1 MRALYIHA
9 DSMEFEAKEK
19 TKVAEEIPDNL
30 HNGRMEEVLVAFIT
44 VESSDEDALQDVA
57 AEASKDILA
66 TKEKVGAE
74 RIMLYPYAHLSKDL
88 AKPKASI
95 QLLDMVEK
103 MVAADGTEVVRA
115 PFGWYKS
122 FDVKCKGHPL
132 SELSRDFTGKAAKKS
147 APKGKDAYFV
157 LTPDGEEVRIEDY
170 KSTSECMRYMIDKEA
185 LGKEAP
191 AVKEPDYLRL
201 CKKFGIQWE
210 SMSDAGHMCL
220 APHGAMMFDLISDY
234 ATQIV
239 NGSGFSVY
247 NVKGTNMFSLDEPAV
262 KEHADLFGDRL
273 YTVDTG
279 KKKFVLRYAACH
291 QQFAMIRNWNISYRN
306 MPFGAFEV
314 ADSYRMEQSGETML
328 CFRTR
333 RLNMPDFHVMCR
345 TVPEA
350 QDSFRFLDGK
360 IYDEIEAIG
369 REYEMLVNF
378 SSMQAYRDNKDLILK
393 LCNDH
398 GRDALI
404 HIYPEGINYYWTVN
418 IEYHM
423 LDQMKRPREIGT
435 VQIDVGNAQRFG
447 ITYSDENG
455 EKQYPVILHCAVIG
469 SIERWM
475 YTLLDTAV
483 ALEKTGIP
491 GYLPVWIAPEQ
502 VRLMA
507 KNEECVAET
516 LKAAEAIRSAGIRVS
531 VDDTDATVG
540 KKVRLSK
547 QDWCSYA
554 AVIGE
559 KEIESGQLKVYVRS
573 ENRDVDMTTE
583 ELVSRIKAETAGMP
597 VRDMYMPS
605 ELSKRCGF

>member
-378 SSMQAYRDNKDLILK
+378 SSMQAYRNNKDLILK